1 MILPNFCRNCLG
13 KWFATAAKERGVEL
27 TFRPGEGGGLWH
39 AVLSSGKR
47 SIKLKRLPEAARSFR
62 SALVLTARILRAAS
76 PRLRRLFKTAALLSK
91 AAALF
96 EDRGASP
103 TRLRRFAKA
112 ALF

>member
-1 MILPNFCRNCLG
+1 
-13 KWFATAAKERGVEL
+13 
-27 TFRPGEGGGLWH
+27 
-39 AVLSSGKR
+39 
-47 SIKLKRLPEAARSFR
+47 
-62 SALVLTARILRAAS
+62 
-76 PRLRRLFKTAALLSK
+76 LSK